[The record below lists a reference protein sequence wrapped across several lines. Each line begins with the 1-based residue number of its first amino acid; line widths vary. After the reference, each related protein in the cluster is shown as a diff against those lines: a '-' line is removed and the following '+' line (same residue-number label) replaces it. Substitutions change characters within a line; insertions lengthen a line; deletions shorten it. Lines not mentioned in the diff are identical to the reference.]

1 MKFFSGFSLTNEEYL
16 FEEYIDTSQYSVCGF
31 SYGAIKALRA
41 TSKMLTDS
49 QRVDRLQLFSPV
61 FFQTKEEKFKRL
73 QLMSYKKSKLLYL
86 KQFMKGCF
94 FPYEEKIVEN
104 IDTDIYELK
113 ELLEYEWSIDKL
125 KEISQRGVKIEVYLG
140 SKDAIIDVGRAKE
153 FFLEVAT
160 VTYIKEA
167 NHFLLIN

>member
-1 MKFFSGFSLTNEEYL
+1 MKFFSGFSLINEEYL
-16 FEEYIDTSQYSVCGF
+16 FEEYIEGSQYSICGF
-31 SYGAIKALRA
+31 SYGAIKALNA
-41 TSKMLTDS
+41 TSEMLKNS
-49 QRVDRLQLFSPV
+49 QRVDRLQLFSPA

-104 IDTDIYELK
+104 IDTDISELK
-113 ELLEYEWSIDKL
+113 ELLEYEWSIERLKDIADK
-125 KEISQRGVKIEVYLG
+125 GVKIEVYLG
-140 SKDAIIDVGRAKE
+140 SCDAIIDVQQARE

-167 NHFLLIN
+167 NHFLLLN